1 MLPCN
6 SGVDFFD
13 VLVSALSLV
22 AVGQFDLAGMNFEAH
37 VNSDLISKI
46 HSHVAPPS
54 PLSRP
59 STLLLHIIQTLRSL
73 LHSFQGFSGVDRP
86 LNATQALLTSRYVT
100 LAFPVAYI
108 SIAHTAPKFH
118 R

>member
-1 MLPCN
+1 
-6 SGVDFFD
+6 

-37 VNSDLISKI
+37 VNSDHIPRI
-46 HSHVAPPS
+46 HPHVAPPFS
-54 PLSRP
+54 LSRP
-59 STLLLHIIQTLRSL
+59 STSLLHIIQILRSI

-86 LNATQALLTSRYVT
+86 PNATLALLTSRYVT

-108 SIAHTAPKFH
+108 SIAHAAPSFH